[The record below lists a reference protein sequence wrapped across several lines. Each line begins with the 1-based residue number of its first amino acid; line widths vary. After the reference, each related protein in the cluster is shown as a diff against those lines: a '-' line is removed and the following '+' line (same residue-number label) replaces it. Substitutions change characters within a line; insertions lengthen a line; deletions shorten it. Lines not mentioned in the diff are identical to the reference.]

1 MPYVAKQ
8 SMEQGRKDRA
18 RLREDEIIVAAETCF
33 QTAGFHATAMS
44 QIAKTAE
51 VSVGQIYRHFPSKD
65 DLIAKIVQ
73 RDLERTLALVEAAF
87 ATDDDKIATLV
98 AQVGPA
104 IARAADP
111 ARGRMMLEIAA
122 EASRN
127 PSVSAA
133 LQAVDLAG
141 RQRFRIMLEAIND
154 RGCEANEID
163 ARVEV
168 LALLIEGLPW
178 RLVRNPHLNLEQ
190 FTAHLRQ
197 VVRSLLIVAP
207 GVTPHGV

>member
-8 SMEQGRKDRA
+8 PLDQARKARA
-18 RLREDEIIVAAETCF
+18 CLREDEIILAAETCF
-33 QTAGFHATAMS
+33 QTDGFHGAAMS
-44 QIAKTAE
+44 QIAKTAGI
-51 VSVGQIYRHFPSKD
+51 SVGQIYRHFPSKD
-65 DLIAKIVQ
+65 DLIAKIVE

-87 ATDDDKIATLV
+87 ATGDDKIDTLV

-104 IARAADP
+104 IVRAADL
-111 ARGRMMLEIAA
+111 ARGRMMLEIVA

-141 RQRFRIMLEAIND
+141 RQRFRIMLAAVNGP
-154 RGCEANEID
+154 GCDANEIE

-178 RLVRNPHLNLEQ
+178 RLVRNPHLNLET

-197 VVRSLLIVAP
+197 VVRGLLVVGHAA
-207 GVTPHGV
+207 TPPRG